1 MRAPLAAVCV
11 YAGSNP
17 GLDPAYADAARDVGA
32 VLAARGIELVYGG
45 GHVGLMGVVADAA
58 LAAGGTVTGV
68 IPQDL
73 VDKEVAHPGLSELVV
88 VESMHERK
96 LAMADRSQAFVALPG
111 GVGTLEELFEVLTW
125 TQLGIHHKPVGVIDV
140 AGFFTPLLTYLDTV
154 VHAGFVRPQHRRIL
168 HAATDPAELLDAF
181 AEWEPVEVSK
191 WMEFDDR

>member
-32 VLAARGIELVYGG
+32 VLAAR
-45 GHVGLMGVVADAA
+45 
-58 LAAGGTVTGV
+58 GTVTGV

-125 TQLGIHHKPVGVIDV
+125 TQLGIH
-140 AGFFTPLLTYLDTV
+140 
-154 VHAGFVRPQHRRIL
+154 
-168 HAATDPAELLDAF
+168 
-181 AEWEPVEVSK
+181 
-191 WMEFDDR
+191 